1 MRIRATYLVLAVA
14 LASFPACKGKKDD
27 AGAILDKSGDRTQ
40 QSSRS
45 RVLRV
50 YSGRTEALIAPVI
63 EMYEQQSGVN
73 VEVKYADTAQLAA
86 TILEEGQRSPADVFV
101 AQDASTLAL
110 LEQRG
115 VFVTL
120 PASITGRVGS
130 SFRSKSGHWVGASG
144 RARVLAYNTG
154 KLKPEDLPASAVE
167 LTEARWRGR
176 VGWSPENASF
186 QSAVAAMVQL
196 EGEEAATRWVKYMQA
211 NKPRAYP
218 KNAPAVLAVSRG
230 EVDVALVNHYYLYRL
245 RAEHGE
251 DFPVENHY
259 FRSGKAD
266 SLVNVSGAAILAS
279 SDQKQLAEEFVLF
292 LLSDSAQTFFT
303 EVNYEFPLAS
313 GVQARSGLPDIETLN
328 VPEVDLA
335 KLEELEITHKILR
348 EAGAL
353 R

>member
-1 MRIRATYLVLAVA
+1 MTLRVTFLLVAIA
-14 LASFPACKGKKDD
+14 LAWSPACKGKKDD
-27 AGAILDKSGDRTQ
+27 AGATRGTTTETPAPR
-40 QSSRS
+40 
-45 RVLRV
+45 RVLKV
-50 YSGRTEALIAPVI
+50 YSGRTEALIAPVL
-63 EMYEQQSGVN
+63 EMFEQHAGVA

-110 LEQRG
+110 LESRG
-115 VFVTL
+115 VFVPL
-120 PASITGRVGS
+120 PESITGRVGS
-130 SFRSKSGHWVGASG
+130 SFRSKSGHWVGVSG
-144 RARVLAYNTG
+144 RARVLAYNTK
-154 KLKPEDLPASAVE
+154 KLQPENLPRSAVE
-167 LTEARWRGR
+167 LTEARWKGR

-186 QSAVAAMVQL
+186 QSALAAMVQL
-196 EGEEAATRWVKYMQA
+196 EGEEAAARWVKNMQA
-211 NKPRAYP
+211 NQPRAYP
-218 KNAPAVLAVSRG
+218 KNAPAVQAVTRG

-279 SDQKQLAEEFVLF
+279 SGQKELAEEFLLF
-292 LLSDSAQTFFT
+292 LLSDTAQTFFT
-303 EVNYEFPLAS
+303 ETNYEFPLAS
-313 GVQARSGLPDIETLN
+313 GVQSKLGLPDIATLN

-335 KLEELEITHKILR
+335 KLEELEITHTILR